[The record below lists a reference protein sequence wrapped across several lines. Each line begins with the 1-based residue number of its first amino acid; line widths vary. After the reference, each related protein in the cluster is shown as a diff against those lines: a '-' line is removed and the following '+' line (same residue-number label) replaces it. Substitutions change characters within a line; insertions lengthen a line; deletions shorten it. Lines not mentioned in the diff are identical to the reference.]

1 MGRWEGIDEFL
12 EVVELGS
19 FTAAA
24 EHMGVSKSYVSK
36 QVSQLEDRLK
46 ARLLQRTTRRL
57 TLTETGEAFHRQCLL
72 MSEQFDMAESLV
84 SEMQAQPRGT
94 LKLAINSRYGVQ
106 YMAGAVAAFSR
117 CFPDL
122 AVEVHSSFQDVDIVA
137 DGYDLTIRYGKLE
150 DSSLIARKLGSYSL
164 CLCAS
169 PAYWEEYG
177 EPKSVDD
184 LKFHNCLVTSERCW
198 YFNTGG
204 SDQVR
209 VKVSGNWLS
218 EDGATILA
226 AAKAGIGMAQ
236 LPDFYIQSAVHS
248 GELRKLQNQPWSHYE
263 RETWAVYPHSRHLS
277 AKVRFFL
284 DFLTDYIRDNLT
296 PRSQVF
302 VDSAA
307 KRGGGAP
314 GRPFTPTNAVQ

>member
-1 MGRWEGIDEFL
+1 MNYAQTGKKLGRWDGIDEFL

-46 ARLLQRTTRRL
+46 VRLLQRTTRRL
-57 TLTETGEAFHRQCLL
+57 TLTEIGEVFHRQCRV
-72 MSEQFDMAESLV
+72 MSEQYELAESAL
-84 SEMQAQPRGT
+84 SEMQQQPKGT

-106 YMAGAVAAFSR
+106 YMASAVAAFSQQY
-117 CFPDL
+117 PEL
-122 AVEVHSSFQDVDIVA
+122 SVEVHSSFLEVDIIA

-150 DSSLIARKLGSYSL
+150 DSSLIARKLGAYSL
-164 CLCAS
+164 SLCAS
-169 PAYWEEYG
+169 PSYWQAYGYPNSPG
-177 EPKSVDD
+177 D
-184 LKFHNCLVTSERCW
+184 LQNHNCLVTSDRHW
-198 YFNTGG
+198 NFNTP
-204 SDQVR
+204 SRDTLR

-236 LPDFYIQSAVHS
+236 LPDFYIQSALKS
-248 GELRKLQNQPWSHYE
+248 GELIKLQDQLWSHYE

-277 AKVRFFL
+277 AKVRFFI
-284 DFLTDYIRDNLT
+284 DFLTDYIRENYSH
-296 PRSQVF
+296 RSQDF
-302 VDSAA
+302 LDKPRRA
-307 KRGGGAP
+307 
-314 GRPFTPTNAVQ
+314 